1 MSRKSSEPLQRE
13 LYAAYKSGVSLDVY
27 VTTYRF
33 VKDHVATMAILTY
46 DIELWSIDTYLWKV
60 RKSFDRGNVKGRDV
74 GNAVRMGLDA
84 MEYIDFSWHEELSND
99 VIIDAMQAG
108 VTSSDYGIC
117 KHEGVTL
124 EQLKQYRGEFGKTG
138 DDFHY
143 YAIARSRDVTIESAK
158 RLTVRPSFGEH
169 VVQLLDVGAVSAEL
183 IDMLESEVV
192 QREVEGRDLRW
203 NSSSVLQS
211 YQDIRIGAYDRQITV
226 THEEAR
232 EVAELRKIHASR
244 EYLRRREEKNGTHE
258 RALRLSR

>member
-13 LYAAYKSGVSLDVY
+13 LYAAYKSGVNLDAY
-27 VTTYRF
+27 VATYGF
-33 VKDHVATMAILTY
+33 VKDHVATLALLAY
-46 DIELWSIDTYLWKV
+46 DIELGGIDTYLWKV
-60 RKSFDRGNVKGRDV
+60 RKTFDVANVKGRDV
-74 GNAVRMGLDA
+74 GNAVRKGLDA
-84 MEYIDFSWHEELSND
+84 MEYIDFSWYKELSSE

-138 DDFHY
+138 DDFHH
-143 YAIARSRDVTIESAK
+143 YALARSRDVTVECAK
-158 RLTVRPSFGEH
+158 RLTVRPGFGDC
-169 VVQLLDVGAVSAEL
+169 VVRLLEVGAVPAEL
-183 IDMLESEVV
+183 IDMLESEAV
-192 QREVEGRDLRW
+192 QCEAKSRDIRW
-203 NSSSVLQS
+203 GNSFVLQS
-211 YQDIRIGAYDRQITV
+211 YRDIRVGAYDRQITV

-232 EVAELRKIHASR
+232 EVAELRRVHASR

>member
-27 VTTYRF
+27 VTTYGF
-33 VKDHVATMAILTY
+33 VKDHVATMAILAY
-46 DIELWSIDTYLWKV
+46 DIELGGVDTYLWKV
-60 RKSFDRGNVKGRDV
+60 RESFDVGNIKGSDV

-117 KHEGVTL
+117 KYEGVTL
-124 EQLKQYRGEFGKTG
+124 EQLKRYRDEFGKTG

-158 RLTVRPSFGEH
+158 RLTVRPSFGEY
-169 VVQLLDVGAVSAEL
+169 VAQLLDAGAVSAEL

-203 NSSSVLQS
+203 NSSSVLES
-211 YQDIRIGAYDRQITV
+211 YRDVRLWAYDRQIKV
-226 THEEAR
+226 THKEAR
-232 EVAELRKIHASR
+232 EVAELRKTHASR

-258 RALRLSR
+258 QALKLSR